1 MGYLNRINSPDDL
14 KNLSPKEL
22 KCLCTELRRYLVKTL
37 ANTGGHLASNLGVVE
52 LTVALHYCFNTPDD
66 KIIWDVGH
74 QSYIHKILTGRRK
87 ELGTIRQS
95 NGLSGFPRPDESV
108 HDAFGTGHS
117 STSISAGLG
126 MCHAR
131 ELKGENH
138 SVISVIGDGSLT
150 GGLAYEGLNNAGR
163 FKGNYIV
170 ILNDNQMS
178 ISENVGALA
187 RSLNV
192 LRTARPYLNVKE
204 DTADLLQKIPFVG
217 KGLSDAI
224 EKTKNSIKYLFVPGA
239 LFEELG
245 FKYIGPINGHC
256 LVDLIGILNKL
267 KHMNRPVLLHV
278 YTTKGK
284 GYTQAEKSPADFH
297 GIDSF
302 NIKTGKPTAAPKQN
316 TYSNTFGTAL
326 TEIAKTESRTVAIT
340 AAMVQGTGLEIFE
353 KTFPHRIFDV
363 GIAESHGVT
372 FAAGLARAGLIPV
385 VAVYSTFLQR
395 AYDQIL
401 HDVCLQNLPVIF
413 AIDRAGVVGRDGE
426 THQGMFDI
434 AFLSHIPNI
443 TVMAPKNA
451 AELTAMLQYAVKLN
465 SPVAIR
471 FPRAAASKLFED
483 METPIEQGKSETI
496 YQGSKIAVISLGAMA
511 DTAHDVYQRLV
522 KDGHIPTLINA
533 RFVKPIDKQMISDLQ
548 DYDRVFVLEDAA
560 KTGGFG
566 SLVAEEMRIQNIDT
580 GKLHIFAFPDEFI
593 KHGTRD
599 EIFIQYGMDAEGIH
613 AKIQE
618 IL

>member
-1 MGYLNRINSPDDL
+1 MGYLDKIESPDDL
-14 KNLSPKEL
+14 KNLTPKEL

-87 ELGTIRQS
+87 ELETIRQR
-95 NGLSGFPRPDESV
+95 NGLSGFPRPDESE

-126 MCHAR
+126 MCCAR
-131 ELKGENH
+131 ELKGEDH

-163 FKGNYIV
+163 FKGNFIV

-178 ISENVGALA
+178 ISENVGAMA
-187 RSLNV
+187 RSLNA

-217 KGLSDAI
+217 KGISDAI

-256 LVDLIGILNKL
+256 LMDLISILNKL

-284 GYTQAEKSPADFH
+284 GYIQAERAPAAFH

-302 NIKTGKPTAAPKQN
+302 NIKTGKPMSATKQH
-316 TYSNTFGTAL
+316 TYSNIFGSAL
-326 TEIAKTESRTVAIT
+326 TEIAKTESKTVAIT
-340 AAMVQGTGLEIFE
+340 AAMVQGTGLENFE

-363 GIAESHGVT
+363 GIAEPHAVT
-372 FAAGLARAGLIPV
+372 FAAGLAKEGLIPV
-385 VAVYSTFLQR
+385 VAIYSTFLQR

-401 HDVCLQNLPVIF
+401 HDVCLQNLHVIF

-443 TVMAPKNA
+443 TVMSPKNA
-451 AELTAMLQYAVKLN
+451 AELTAMLKYAVKLN

-471 FPRAAASKLFED
+471 FPRAAASNLFED
-483 METPIEQGKSETI
+483 MQTPIEQGKSETL

-533 RFVKPIDKQMISDLQ
+533 RFIKPLDKRMVSDLK
-548 DYDRVFVLEDAA
+548 DYDRVFILEDAN

-566 SLVAEEMRIQNIDT
+566 SLVAEEMRNQNIDT
-580 GKLHIFAFPDEFI
+580 GKLHVFAFPDEFI

-599 EIFIQYGMDAEGIH
+599 EIFKQYGMDAESIH
-613 AKIQE
+613 SKIQE